1 MSDVLKVVVDG
12 LWREGD
18 KSLAIKLLAP
28 DGRPLPGWLPGHILT
43 FTCPAG

>member
-18 KSLAIKLLAP
+18 KSLAIKLLARTA
-28 DGRPLPGWLPGHILT
+28 DR
-43 FTCPAG
+43 FPAGCRGAY